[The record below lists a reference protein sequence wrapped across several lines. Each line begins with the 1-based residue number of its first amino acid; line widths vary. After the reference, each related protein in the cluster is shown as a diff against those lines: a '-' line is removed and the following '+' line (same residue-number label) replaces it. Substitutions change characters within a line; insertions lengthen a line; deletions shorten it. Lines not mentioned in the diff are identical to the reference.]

1 MGDDQSLRFGRE
13 RHLRRFLRRR
23 VAGVAGALALLLAE
37 GRLVDQEIG
46 SLRRIDRRGTGP
58 RIAADCHQ
66 APRPRGADKIG
77 RLERWTVGKCDRLAL
92 CQLAPQR
99 SFGDARRLGLLDV
112 EASAA
117 HVLLQY
123 VAERR
128 ATAMLSGKRAD
139 VVPVSFPD
147 RITCLH
153 FIDFDWE
160 RYSLDSQ
167 LHGRSENLLR
177 PFGAVEKQRLRPP
190 LQSEGPDQSNDAK
203 EVIGV
208 KMREE

>member
-13 RHLRRFLRRR
+13 RARDTGHSTAKEAAQ
-23 VAGVAGALALLLAE
+23 VALLLAE

-99 SFGDARRLGLLDV
+99 PFGNARGLRLLDIKP
-112 EASAA
+112 APT
-117 HVLLQY
+117 HVLFEG
-123 VAERR
+123 VSERW
-128 ATAMLSGKRAD
+128 AAA
-139 VVPVSFPD
+139 
-147 RITCLH
+147 
-153 FIDFDWE
+153 
-160 RYSLDSQ
+160 
-167 LHGRSENLLR
+167 
-177 PFGAVEKQRLRPP
+177 
-190 LQSEGPDQSNDAK
+190 
-203 EVIGV
+203 
-208 KMREE
+208 